1 LSRPGRSGKDWIP
14 AAPPARPVRRGGTCK
29 LFAVLLLGVTVLALA
44 APVDAGDPG
53 QPLDSIYPKLYCQ
66 GMAVSSA
73 VDLEVLHRIG
83 TALADPTRR
92 RIIVQLLDGPA
103 YPADLA
109 DSFGTT
115 RANLSNHLT
124 CLRDCGLVTAT
135 AEGRRIR
142 YDLADPRFGDALRLL
157 ASLDLPGTCDT

>member
-1 LSRPGRSGKDWIP
+1 
-14 AAPPARPVRRGGTCK
+14 
-29 LFAVLLLGVTVLALA
+29 
-44 APVDAGDPG
+44 
-53 QPLDSIYPKLYCQ
+53 
-66 GMAVSSA
+66 MAVSSA
-73 VDLEVLHRIG
+73 VDLAVLHRIG

-103 YPADLA
+103 YPAELA

-142 YDLADPRFGDALRLL
+142 YDLADPRLGDALRLL
-157 ASLDLPGTCDT
+157 ASLDLPDTCDT